1 MTVFVD
7 ASAFIAIIAGEDGAD
22 ALDADP
28 DRLCSA
34 MSVWETVAGLCRSH
48 GYAIPQAREQVQRFL
63 DAGAFRSVAVGEREG
78 RHRGRRLRPVRQ
90 GPPPPAALN
99 MGECFAH
106 ACAKAHG
113 AKTALQG
120 RGLPQDR
127 PDLAGQ
133 ESRPPLRPP
142 PPAC

>member
-7 ASAFIAIIAGEDGAD
+7 ASAFIASIAGEDGAD

-63 DAGAFRSVAVGEREG
+63 DAGAFRSVAVGEREADIAVDAYARFGKG
-78 RHRGRRLRPVRQ
+78 RH
-90 GPPPPAALN
+90 PAALN
-99 MGECFAH
+99 MGDCFAH

-113 AKTALQG
+113 AKLLFKGEDFRRT
-120 RGLPQDR
+120 
-127 PDLAGQ
+127 DLT
-133 ESRPPLRPP
+133 
-142 PPAC
+142 

>member
-63 DAGAFRSVAVGEREG
+63 DAGAFRSVAVGEREADIAADAYARFGKG
-78 RHRGRRLRPVRQ
+78 RH
-90 GPPPPAALN
+90 PAALN

-113 AKTALQG
+113 AKLLFKGEDFRRT
-120 RGLPQDR
+120 
-127 PDLAGQ
+127 DLT
-133 ESRPPLRPP
+133 
-142 PPAC
+142 

>member
-63 DAGAFRSVAVGEREG
+63 DAGAFRSVAVGEREADIAVDAYARFGKG
-78 RHRGRRLRPVRQ
+78 RH
-90 GPPPPAALN
+90 PAALN
-99 MGECFAH
+99 MGDCFAH

-113 AKTALQG
+113 AKLLFKGEDFRRT
-120 RGLPQDR
+120 
-127 PDLAGQ
+127 DLT
-133 ESRPPLRPP
+133 
-142 PPAC
+142 

>member
-7 ASAFIAIIAGEDGAD
+7 ASAFIASIAGEDGAD

-48 GYAIPQAREQVQRFL
+48 GYAIPQAREQVQRLL
-63 DAGAFRSVAVGEREG
+63 DAGAFRSVAVGEREADIAVDAYARFGKG
-78 RHRGRRLRPVRQ
+78 RH
-90 GPPPPAALN
+90 PAALN
-99 MGECFAH
+99 MGDCFAH

-113 AKTALQG
+113 AKLLFKGEDFRRT
-120 RGLPQDR
+120 
-127 PDLAGQ
+127 DLT
-133 ESRPPLRPP
+133 
-142 PPAC
+142 

>member
-63 DAGAFRSVAVGEREG
+63 DAGAFRSVAGGEREADIAVDAYARFGKG
-78 RHRGRRLRPVRQ
+78 RH
-90 GPPPPAALN
+90 PAALN
-99 MGECFAH
+99 MGDCFAH

-113 AKTALQG
+113 AKLLFKGEDFRRT
-120 RGLPQDR
+120 
-127 PDLAGQ
+127 DLT
-133 ESRPPLRPP
+133 
-142 PPAC
+142 